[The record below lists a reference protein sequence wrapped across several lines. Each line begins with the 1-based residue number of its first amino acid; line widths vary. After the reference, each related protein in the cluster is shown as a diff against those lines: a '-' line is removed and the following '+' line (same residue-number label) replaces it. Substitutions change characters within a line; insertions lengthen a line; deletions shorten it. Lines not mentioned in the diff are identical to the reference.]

1 MYTCVFLNIT
11 CPVSIMLI
19 VSMFSGMTLCQ
30 TSHKNFCE
38 STFLS
43 IVYVSAVVS
52 LPTRH
57 TGMTGS

>member
-19 VSMFSGMTLCQ
+19 VSLFSVMTICQ
-30 TSHKNFCE
+30 TSHKKFCE

-43 IVYVSAVVS
+43 IVYVRAVVFS
-52 LPTRH
+52 PTRQ